1 MNEPIVFDA
10 VRLMLDTWVVEQ
22 HHEARSPYRYSEL
35 PRNGLGSPVAYTG
48 ARQLFYLAAW
58 TSGICVASTLAPRMF
73 SKTWAATA
81 ICPAGM
87 TWSGFRPSDDPT
99 QYGYLVPANM

>member
-48 ARQLFYLAAW
+48 ARQLFDLAAC
-58 TSGICVASTLAPRMF
+58 TSDICVASTRAPRML
-73 SKTWAATA
+73 SKTWAT
-81 ICPAGM
+81 CCHLP
-87 TWSGFRPSDDPT
+87 RRHD
-99 QYGYLVPANM
+99 LVGLPP